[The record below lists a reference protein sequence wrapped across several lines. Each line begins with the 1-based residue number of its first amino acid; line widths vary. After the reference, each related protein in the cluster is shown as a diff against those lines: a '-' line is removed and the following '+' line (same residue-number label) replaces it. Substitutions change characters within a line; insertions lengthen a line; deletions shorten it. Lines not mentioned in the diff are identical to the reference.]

1 MNSLHRYKEAEF
13 QRVVEKLLLVLRL
26 MFPDKEIETA
36 FAELSLSLPDKEV
49 CMHVRRMCVS
59 ETDKKMHALCKEY
72 SAKFETEPRPRDIT
86 ALLDSSGYKYSRNF
100 AVILLKMIKVANS
113 QRWTAAVGAR
123 KKVVRLA
130 EGELAMWDALQRT
143 YALRSDMLV
152 PTLLRLFAV
161 VTSSGKVDPLEV
173 SYLTSSMTDKELK
186 RYAQSLNFTVQ
197 HAHKPRA

>member
-26 MFPDKEIETA
+26 MFPDKEIKTA
-36 FAELSLSLPDKEV
+36 FAELSLPLPDKEV
-49 CMHVRRMCVS
+49 CIHVRRMCVS
-59 ETDKKMHALCKEY
+59 GTNKKMHALCKEY

-113 QRWTAAVGAR
+113 QRWTAAVGAK
-123 KKVVRLA
+123 KKVVKLA

-143 YALRSDMLV
+143 YALKSDMLV

-197 HAHKPRA
+197 HAHKSRA